1 MLRALIFDVDG
12 TLAETEDLHRQAFN
26 GAFADLGL
34 PWSWSP
40 ARYADLLT
48 VMGGK
53 ERLRHYV
60 ETEHA
65 GEAKALGPLMG
76 EIHDRK
82 TRRYG
87 DLVEG
92 GSLALRPGVG
102 RLIAEARAAGLK
114 LAVAST
120 TSRPNVDTLLRI
132 NFPEGDV
139 PFDVIACGDEAAR
152 KKPAPDVFDL
162 ALRLRG
168 LGRRHPL
175 GPRCGP
181 AGHRH
186 PQPLHREPPPRRGVL
201 GRLRPRRTRRAAS
214 PPLRACLAGRHR
226 DPGRPARLA
235 RAHHRLIRIPV
246 DRDRSPHRPGP
257 RLSPAEAASRPA
269 PAACPR
275 RVSETAPRRR
285 PPRAR
290 PRSRA

>member
-12 TLAETEDLHRQAFN
+12 TLAETEDLHRRAFN
-26 GAFADLGL
+26 GAFAELGL
-34 PWSWSP
+34 PWVWSP
-40 ARYADLLT
+40 ALYADLLT

-162 ALRLRG
+162 ALRRLGVAPSEAVAFEDSAAGIRSALDAG
-168 LGRRHPL
+168 LPVIATRSRYTESHRLDGAFSAVSDL
-175 GPRCGP
+175 GEPGAP
-181 AGHRH
+181 HRH
-186 PQPLHREPPPRRGVL
+186 LSGHAWPGGIVTLDA
-201 GRLRPRRTRRAAS
+201 LRDW
-214 PPLRACLAGRHR
+214 H
-226 DPGRPARLA
+226 AR
-235 RAHHRLIRIPV
+235 I
-246 DRDRSPHRPGP
+246 
-257 RLSPAEAASRPA
+257 
-269 PAACPR
+269 
-275 RVSETAPRRR
+275 TA
-285 PPRAR
+285 
-290 PRSRA
+290 

>member
-60 ETEHA
+60 ETENA
-65 GEAKALGPLMG
+65 DAVETLRPRMG

-92 GSLALRPGVG
+92 GSLGLRPGVG

-132 NFPEGDV
+132 NFPAGDI
-139 PFDVIACGDEAAR
+139 PFDVIACGDEAPR
-152 KKPAPDVFDL
+152 KKPAPDVFEL
-162 ALRLRG
+162 ALARLDVPAAEAVAFEDSAAGIRSALDAG
-168 LGRRHPL
+168 LPVIATRSRYTESHRLDGAFSAVSDL
-175 GPRCGP
+175 GEPGAP
-181 AGHRH
+181 HRH
-186 PQPLHREPPPRRGVL
+186 LSGYAWPDGVVTV
-201 GRLRPRRTRRAAS
+201 GALRDWHAQVT
-214 PPLRACLAGRHR
+214 G
-226 DPGRPARLA
+226 
-235 RAHHRLIRIPV
+235 
-246 DRDRSPHRPGP
+246 
-257 RLSPAEAASRPA
+257 
-269 PAACPR
+269 
-275 RVSETAPRRR
+275 
-285 PPRAR
+285 
-290 PRSRA
+290 